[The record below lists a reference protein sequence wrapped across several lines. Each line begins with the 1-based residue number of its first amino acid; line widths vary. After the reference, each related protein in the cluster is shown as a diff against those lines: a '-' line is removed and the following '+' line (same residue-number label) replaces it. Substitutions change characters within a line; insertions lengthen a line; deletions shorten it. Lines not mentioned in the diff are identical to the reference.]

1 MPVIRRFFSSDSKMT
16 LRNKLL
22 AMYVIIGILVL
33 LLMGVWTFTEFKKKQ
48 VEIIQAN
55 MIGQLELLDYSLTS
69 FIHEVEYDVQAL
81 VANELVRTGDDDHF
95 TSFLDANE
103 INFKYDIGELEQS
116 IIDVLNTFRTTHP
129 YVNSVYMGRENGSFV
144 RSHPRNKPTQ
154 YDPRERPWY
163 ILAKENPGKVMRTA
177 PYQSVT
183 TADVNIGIVTALLD
197 NRGKIYGVVGADI
210 TLVNLTSF
218 ISSFDIGHAGQL
230 LLVDEYG
237 TILANKDEGTL
248 FNDIQTLLGEF
259 SGELMDGDQGF
270 LVLEDTNYFFYTSP
284 EFGWKIIAMIPIS
297 VINQEVQDL
306 ASFPPLVG
314 LFLTII
320 LIGLLSFIGL
330 TSYVTEPLSELSSV
344 AQHIVNSGNLD
355 KQVTVRSRDE
365 IGRLATSFNQMIVVR
380 KQVEEALHQERDLAK
395 ALENAVA
402 VLATTL
408 EYDQVLENILEQVSC
423 VIPNDAANIMLIRG
437 DEACISRSRGY
448 ERFGVEEVISKTVF
462 KVSEVSTLQRM
473 LKDRMPIVIP
483 DTNTFPGWVHIKGQ
497 EWLRSYAAAPIT
509 LRDEVI
515 GLLNVDSATVG
526 FFTKTHLE
534 ALSTFAGHAAIAID
548 NAQLHGQVQ
557 HHASELEERI
567 AVATAEIRR
576 RAKELKSLYEIGKEI
591 TSILELETML
601 QIITNDATKIVNADK
616 SIILLIGTEKK
627 RLVNVV
633 GSGYSQIELD
643 SQTFEEFQDGI
654 SGWVLKEK
662 TPTLSAD
669 IRKDKRN
676 KGKALARAKHGDGKS
691 IAVAPL
697 EIAGDIIGTLTVVNN
712 KRKRVL
718 NSDDLNLVTMLA
730 GQAAIAIQ
738 NARLYEL
745 AQEADRLKS
754 AFLAS
759 MSHELRT
766 PLNSIIGF
774 TGILLQGLVG
784 TLNDEQNKQLRMV
797 QNSAHRLL
805 DLIND
810 ILDISKIEAGQ
821 LEISVDTFDVRTAI
835 ERVVQT
841 VTPLVEKKDLHLRVI
856 VNPED
861 VKITSDQRRVEQ
873 ILINLINNAIKF
885 TEQGEVH
892 LECKINNNWLET
904 YVIDTGIG
912 IKEEDM
918 KSLFKPFH
926 QVDTGLARQYEGSG
940 LGLSICKRL
949 VEKLGGEI
957 WVESEW
963 GVGSTFAFT
972 LPLEEKEK
980 ENEK

>member
-1 MPVIRRFFSSDSKMT
+1 MT
-16 LRNKLL
+16 LRKKMLM
-22 AMYVIIGILVL
+22 MYIVIGTLVL
-33 LLMGVWTFTEFKKKQ
+33 LLMGVWMYTEFRKNQ
-48 VEIIQAN
+48 MGIIETN
-55 MIGQLELLDYSLTS
+55 VMSQLELLDFSLTS
-69 FIHEVEYDVQAL
+69 FIHEAEYNVQAL
-81 VANELVRTGDDDHF
+81 AANELVRTGNDDHF
-95 TSFLDANE
+95 TNFLDANE
-103 INFKYDIGELEQS
+103 ATFEYDIGELEQS
-116 IIDVLNTFRTTHP
+116 IIDVLNTFRITHP
-129 YVNSVYMGRENGSFV
+129 YVNSVYMGRENGGFV
-144 RSHPRNKPTQ
+144 RSHPRNRPTQ

-163 ILAKENPGKVMRTA
+163 ILAEENPGKVMRTVL
-177 PYQSVT
+177 YQSVT
-183 TADVNIGIVTALLD
+183 IADVNIGIVTALID
-197 NRGKIYGVVGADI
+197 KRDKIYGVVGADI
-210 TLVNLTSF
+210 TLANLTSF
-218 ISSFDIGHAGQL
+218 ISGFNVGYGGKL

-237 TILANKDEGTL
+237 TILANKNEEIL
-248 FNDIQTLLGEF
+248 FSDIQTLLGEH
-259 SGELMDGDQGF
+259 SGELMDEVQGVM
-270 LVLEDTNYFFYTSP
+270 VLEDTYFFFHTSP
-284 EFGWKIIAMIPIS
+284 ELGWKIAAMIPIS
-297 VINQEVQDL
+297 VINQEVQSL
-306 ASFPPLVG
+306 ASYPPLLG

-320 LIGLLSFIGL
+320 LIGSLSLLGL
-330 TSYVTEPLSELSSV
+330 NIYVSKPLSELSEV
-344 AQHIVNSGNLD
+344 TQHITQSGNLD
-355 KQVTVRSRDE
+355 QQVKIKSKDE
-365 IGRLATSFNQMIVVR
+365 IGGLVVAFNQMVAVR
-380 KQVEEALHQERDLAK
+380 KQVEKALHHERNLAK
-395 ALENAVA
+395 SLEEAVA
-402 VLATTL
+402 VLVTTL
-408 EYDQVLENILEQVSC
+408 DFEQVLDSILEQVSH
-423 VIPNDAANIMLIRG
+423 VVPNDAVNIMLIQG
-437 DEACISRSRGY
+437 DEVCISRSRGY
-448 ERFGVEEVISKTVF
+448 EHFGVEEVISKAIF
-462 KVSEVSTLQRM
+462 KMSEVSSLQRM
-473 LKDRMPIVIP
+473 FENREPIVIP
-483 DTNTFPGWVHIKGQ
+483 DTRAFPDWIHIKGQ
-497 EWLRSYAAAPIT
+497 EWLRSYAAAPIIV
-509 LRDEVI
+509 RDKVI
-515 GLLNVDSATVG
+515 GFLNVDSANAN
-526 FFTKTHLE
+526 FFTKKHVE
-534 ALSTFAGHAAIAID
+534 ALNIFAGHAAIAID
-548 NAQLHGQVQ
+548 NAQLHEQVQ
-557 HHASELEERI
+557 HHASELEGRI
-567 AVATAEIRR
+567 AVATEEIRR
-576 RAKELKSLYEIGKEI
+576 RANELEALYEIGKEI
-591 TSILELETML
+591 TSTLDLEAML
-601 QIITNDATKIVNADK
+601 QIITNDATLLVNADK
-616 SIILLIGTEKK
+616 SIILLIDADRE
-627 RLVNVV
+627 RLVRVV
-633 GSGYSQIELD
+633 GSGYSQVELE
-643 SQTFEEFQDGI
+643 SQTFKEFQDGI

-662 TPTLSAD
+662 TPTLSPN

-676 KGKALARAKHGDGKS
+676 RGIALVNAKHSDGKS

-697 EIAGDIIGTLTVVNN
+697 EIEGDIIGTLTVVNN